1 MTSAHPLRPS
11 RADLRTLAGL
21 AVPVVFVQLG
31 LMAMA
36 VVDTMIVGRLS
47 ATALAGVAVAN
58 IYLFGLGG
66 FGLGVLMSLD
76 PVVSQAFGARDEAA
90 VARALQ
96 RGIVM
101 AVVLGVLAA
110 LSFIPVRAAL
120 TALGQ
125 APEIIDA
132 AVPYLQV
139 QWPSMFAFFLG
150 IALRQTLQALG
161 HLRPIVIATAVANV
175 VNGFLCW
182 GLVFGHGG
190 LPRLGILGAGIATT
204 FARWLMVLLVLA
216 LAWRDLRPRLAWRR
230 DTLHLAPLLRM
241 LRIGLP
247 IGLQVELEYGL
258 FATVGLMMGHV
269 GPIAA
274 GAHQIALN
282 LASLTF
288 MVPLGVSSAG
298 SVLVGRAVG
307 AGDATAARRSGV
319 AALVTGAGFMTLSAS
334 LFLLVPRALARAY
347 TPDPAVVALAAAL
360 IPIAGMFQVFDGLQ
374 VVSIGVL
381 RGVGDTR
388 TPMIVNAIGY
398 WGCALPLSLW
408 LGFGLGW
415 GPRGLWWGLVF
426 GLMVVAAILL
436 TRVRRRLWG
445 RLERLRV
452 DEGAEA
458 IGA

>member
-1 MTSAHPLRPS
+1 
-11 RADLRTLAGL
+11 
-21 AVPVVFVQLG
+21 
-31 LMAMA
+31 
-36 VVDTMIVGRLS
+36 
-47 ATALAGVAVAN
+47 
-58 IYLFGLGG
+58 
-66 FGLGVLMSLD
+66 
-76 PVVSQAFGARDEAA
+76 
-90 VARALQ
+90 
-96 RGIVM
+96 
-101 AVVLGVLAA
+101 
-110 LSFIPVRAAL
+110 VRAVL
-120 TALGQ
+120 SALGQ
-125 APEIIDA
+125 SSAIVNA
-132 AVPYLQV
+132 AVPYIQV
-139 QWPSMFAFFLG
+139 QWPGMVAFFLS
-150 IALRQTLQALG
+150 IAMRQTLQALG

-182 GLVFGHGG
+182 GLVFGHWG
-190 LPRLGILGAGIATT
+190 LPRLEIVGAGIATT
-204 FARWLMVLLVLA
+204 FARWFMVVLVLT

-230 DTLHLAPLLRM
+230 DTLHLAPMLRM

-247 IGLQVELEYGL
+247 IGFQVLLEYGV

-282 LASLTF
+282 LSSLTF

-307 AGDATAARRSGV
+307 AGDATAARRAGI
-319 AALVTGAGFMTLSAS
+319 AALVTGAGFMTISAA
-334 LFLLVPRALARAY
+334 LFLLVPRALALAY
-347 TPDPAVVALAAAL
+347 TPDRAVVALAASL
-360 IPIAGMFQVFDGLQ
+360 IPIAGFFQVFDGLQ

-408 LGFGLGW
+408 LGFGLGL

-426 GLMVVAAILL
+426 GLMVVAGILL

-445 RLERLRV
+445 PLKRLRV
-452 DEGAEA
+452 DETAEA